1 MFVNEL
7 RLYAEYLKKEIGQAY
22 RLRGVSRSGSIS
34 VHSGRTCWRES
45 LTTGHYYRRLVEESE
60 QYRERMRL
68 ELLEVEEWLMST
80 AVQLIP
86 QEA

>member
-1 MFVNEL
+1 MLEGI
-7 RLYAEYLKKEIGQAY
+7 A
-22 RLRGVSRSGSIS
+22 
-34 VHSGRTCWRES
+34 
-45 LTTGHYYRRLVEESE
+45 YYRSLLPRLVEESE